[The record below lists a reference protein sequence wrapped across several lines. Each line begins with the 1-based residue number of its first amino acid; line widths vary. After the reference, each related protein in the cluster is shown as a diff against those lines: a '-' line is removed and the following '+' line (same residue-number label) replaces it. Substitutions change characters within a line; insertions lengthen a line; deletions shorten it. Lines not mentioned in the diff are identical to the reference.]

1 MPRQSKQFVS
11 KVCINYKVPK
21 VTEIVQYPVLEAY
34 LSLFTINAVFR
45 YWWLWSAK
53 MILQIAKIE
62 IEITNQSFEFSA
74 NTYLR
79 VCIQIETSYLIQ
91 TLPTHRI
98 STGQK
103 VEFID
108 NHLRR
113 SWCNWTMSPPS
124 FNAGHD
130 SFACPVRRQSH
141 VVRF

>member
-1 MPRQSKQFVS
+1 M
-11 KVCINYKVPK
+11 
-21 VTEIVQYPVLEAY
+21 QY
-34 LSLFTINAVFR
+34 FDIGDC
-45 YWWLWSAK
+45 AK

-108 NHLRR
+108 NHLSR
-113 SWCNWTMSPPS
+113 S
-124 FNAGHD
+124 
-130 SFACPVRRQSH
+130 
-141 VVRF
+141 